1 MDDLDGSF
9 YRSSKSI
16 RINVYCRD
24 ITTIREFGIENLRDS
39 SPFKPRGFEWS
50 ILARE

>member
-16 RINVYCRD
+16 RITVYRRD
-24 ITTIREFGIENLRDS
+24 ITTIGEAGIENLRDS
-39 SPFKPRGFEWS
+39 SPLKPHGYEWS
-50 ILARE
+50 ILAGD

>member
-16 RINVYCRD
+16 RINVCYSN
-24 ITTIREFGIENLRDS
+24 IATFREVGIENLRDS
-39 SPFKPRGFEWS
+39 SPLKPRGYEWS
-50 ILARE
+50 ILAGD